1 MLSDNAHEQDSGGGQ
16 RQTRINAVNP
26 PLLTIENLCVQ
37 LSSQEGAVPLLQMS
51 GFSIAQGEAVALVG
65 PSGSGKSLTALSLM
79 GLLPPNLSTSDE
91 TSIRFLGKE
100 LTKISEKQW
109 LAYRGGQMAMVFQD
123 PATALNPVLRVGY
136 QLCEVL
142 ALHRP
147 ELEQDAQQKMAA
159 ELLAEVGLREP
170 QKTLRRYSFELSGGQ
185 RQRVMLALALAGEPQ
200 LLIADEP
207 TTALDPVLKAK
218 ILDLVNR
225 IRRERGLALLWISHD
240 LALVRHMSDRVV
252 LLNRT
257 GLVEDAPTNDLF
269 EKPQASFSQ
278 EWVSA
283 SKLPRGDFRKIA
295 CDGNQPV
302 LRVNQLSVKYPAER
316 NWFGMTR
323 SWSEAV
329 RDVTFEVNKGE
340 VLALVGESGSGKSTI
355 GRAVM
360 GLLPQARGQVFI
372 EPQGVPAFDVLARP
386 ATELRPLRKHFAL
399 VFQDPVSSLDPRMS
413 IRDSIAQPLEIHGTA
428 KGDALRQEVDA
439 LLLRVGLELEQ
450 GDALPGALSGGQ
462 CQRAALA
469 RAIALRPS
477 LLVCDEALS
486 ALDAPLRKQHLNLLA
501 QLQEETGAACLFIT
515 HDLTSVA
522 SFAHRIAVLKNG
534 QIVERGDVAQVL
546 GNPSHPQTQALLA
559 ADLG

>member
-218 ILDLVNR
+218 ILDLVND
-225 IRRERGLALLWISHD
+225 I
-240 LALVRHMSDRVV
+240 
-252 LLNRT
+252 T
-257 GLVEDAPTNDLF
+257 GSLF
-269 EKPQASFSQ
+269 
-278 EWVSA
+278 
-283 SKLPRGDFRKIA
+283 
-295 CDGNQPV
+295 
-302 LRVNQLSVKYPAER
+302 
-316 NWFGMTR
+316 
-323 SWSEAV
+323 
-329 RDVTFEVNKGE
+329 
-340 VLALVGESGSGKSTI
+340 
-355 GRAVM
+355 
-360 GLLPQARGQVFI
+360 
-372 EPQGVPAFDVLARP
+372 
-386 ATELRPLRKHFAL
+386 
-399 VFQDPVSSLDPRMS
+399 
-413 IRDSIAQPLEIHGTA
+413 
-428 KGDALRQEVDA
+428 
-439 LLLRVGLELEQ
+439 
-450 GDALPGALSGGQ
+450 
-462 CQRAALA
+462 
-469 RAIALRPS
+469 
-477 LLVCDEALS
+477 
-486 ALDAPLRKQHLNLLA
+486 
-501 QLQEETGAACLFIT
+501 
-515 HDLTSVA
+515 
-522 SFAHRIAVLKNG
+522 
-534 QIVERGDVAQVL
+534 
-546 GNPSHPQTQALLA
+546 
-559 ADLG
+559 